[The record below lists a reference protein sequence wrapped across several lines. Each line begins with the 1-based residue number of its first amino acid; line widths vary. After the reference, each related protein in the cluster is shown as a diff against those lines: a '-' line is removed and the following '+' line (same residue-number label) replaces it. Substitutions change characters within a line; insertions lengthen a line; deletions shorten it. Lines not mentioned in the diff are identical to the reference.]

1 MRILANLLTAKHF
14 LQDFITRT
22 LYVTST
28 QSHATSYTSPLR
40 NPIRHLYFPSTIPL
54 RIPSSYSYLPY
65 LPLRNIPLTT
75 AYKPPTYA
83 LTRSLAVPT
92 QQSLNAFY
100 GCPTS
105 PYDISHF
112 ICLQSTQ
119 CKTQIIS

>member
-22 LYVTST
+22 LYDTSP
-28 QSHATSYTSPLR
+28 SPLR
-40 NPIRHLYFPSTIPL
+40 NPMQHPIRHLYAIPYDTSTFPL
-54 RIPSSYSYLPY
+54 RIPSSYSYFPY

-92 QQSLNAFY
+92 PHPLNAFY
-100 GCPTS
+100 GRPTS
-105 PYDISHF
+105 PYDIPYF
-112 ICLQSTQ
+112 NYLQT
-119 CKTQIIS
+119 T